1 MDPIVANRPVL
12 EIDNLRVAIRTD
24 EKTKDGLPVFVYPV
38 DGIRLAIARGRTLC
52 LVGESGCGKSM
63 TAFAI
68 MGLLPAAACIAQGS
82 VRFHDIDFVTAS
94 ADAIR
99 KLRGD
104 RVAMIFQEPMTALH
118 PAQTIGD
125 QLAEVCIVHE
135 RTGRGAARALALQR
149 LRDVHMPDPERVL
162 HAYAHQ
168 LSGGQCQRVLIAM
181 ALMGHPELL
190 IADEPTTA
198 LDVSVQAQVL
208 DLLRELQATHG
219 LAILL
224 ITHDMSVVAKVAD
237 DVAVMYAGR
246 IVERAPVAELFR
258 DPRHPY
264 TTGLLASVPELGHR
278 DRPLTGIDGKPPRFI
293 ELAALPGCRF
303 APRCEATWRD
313 STRCN
318 GAYPQTQ
325 ESAPGQAYDCI
336 R

>member
-1 MDPIVANRPVL
+1 MVL

-24 EKTKDGLPVFVYPV
+24 RKTEDGHPVFVYPV
-38 DGIRLAIARGRTLC
+38 DGIHLAIARGQTLC

-63 TAFAI
+63 TALAI
-68 MGLLPAAACIAQGS
+68 MGLLPLNARAKGS
-82 VRFHDIDFVTAS
+82 VRFHGTDLLTEK
-94 ADAIR
+94 ADAVR

-118 PAQTIGD
+118 PSQTIGD

-135 RTGRGAARALALQR
+135 RMGRVAARAVALQR
-149 LRDVHMPDPERVL
+149 LQDVHMPDPKDVL
-162 HAYAHQ
+162 HKYAHQ

-198 LDVSVQAQVL
+198 LDVCVQAQVL
-208 DLLRELQATHG
+208 DLLRELQAKHG

-224 ITHDMSVVAKVAD
+224 ITHDMGIVAKVAD

-258 DPRHPY
+258 DPKHPY
-264 TTGLLASVPELGHR
+264 TTGLLASVPELGNC
-278 DRPLTGIDGKPPRFI
+278 DRPLTGIDGHPPRLEDLV
-293 ELAALPGCRF
+293 ELSGCRF
-303 APRCEATWRD
+303 AERCTAAWMD
-313 STRCN
+313 STRCV
-318 GAYPQTQ
+318 GTYPPTK
-325 ESAPGQAYDCI
+325 ELAPGRAYNCI
-336 R
+336 Q